1 MSLSTPILTGPPLCA
16 AAPPA
21 LSATAAAAAHS
32 TLNFISVLPSN
43 SEILVQLADIRVER
57 VVGDHVDDLA
67 MLDDI
72 MAVRQC
78 RGKAEVLLHQQD
90 GETLLLQRADD
101 GADLLHDDRGQA
113 LGRLIEQE
121 QLGTG
126 PQDAADGEHLLLAAG
141 KLRALAFAP
150 LREIGEDGVDL
161 VDAHTARLH

>member
-32 TLNFISVLPSN
+32 TLNFISSLPSD
-43 SEILVQLADIRVER
+43 SEILVQLADIGIEL
-57 VVGDHVDDLA
+57 VVGEHVDDLA

-72 MAVRQC
+72 VAVRQC
-78 RGKAEVLLHQQD
+78 RGKAEVLLDQQN
-90 GETLLLQRADD
+90 GEALLLQRADD
-101 GADLLHDDRGQA
+101 GADLLHDDRRQP
-113 LGRLIEQE
+113 LGRLVEQE

-141 KLRALAFAP
+141 ELGALAFAP
-150 LREIGEDGVDL
+150 LREVGK
-161 VDAHTARLH
+161 DA